1 VQQSILEKNECGEL
15 SGEFKSSVKEMLATA
30 CMVEGG
36 NTYRHKYLFLLCN
49 LKDWNVFLTKALCFR
64 ESLFL
69 QRTYFV
75 KHTLLFRF
83 AISGRTVFLD
93 LFQTCTNTR
102 WWDFITVC
110 HNLRFISPYF
120 WWGFNTLVCIF
131 GTPYLKDHTFSFII
145 IIIFRLTSEK
155 KDILIKNGQ
164 LC

>member
-15 SGEFKSSVKEMLATA
+15 SDEFKSSVKEMLATA

-36 NTYRHKYLFLLCN
+36 NTLVNIGHKYLFLLYN
-49 LKDWNVFLTKALCFR
+49 LKDWNIFLTKALCFR

-120 WWGFNTLVCIF
+120 WWGLIHLCAFLVRHIWK
-131 GTPYLKDHTFSFII
+131 TIHSH
-145 IIIFRLTSEK
+145 
-155 KDILIKNGQ
+155 
-164 LC
+164 